1 MNDKPPSIQ
10 EWRDLYD
17 AAIEFKKI
25 ECWNWMW
32 DTDIFGVQNPVTGEI
47 GYCCIMGGAGEHFA
61 LAVYQGSEGLN
72 GYLTL
77 QSEKNYPSLEDMLNL
92 QKLLMASFEDR
103 KYLQKEDFQLIKK
116 IGLKFSG
123 PNSWPLFRSYRPGC
137 HPWYLTS
144 EEARYLTLCL
154 WQAINVSLRFKDDS
168 EILTPPMENH
178 YLVRVPK
185 KDETGLSWR
194 DEWIKPLS
202 LEKAEIIVEP
212 IDTDRLEKIKRKIP
226 YRQGIWEVD
235 FFYYPKPVKEKEGRP
250 FYPYVTLWVE
260 HHSGFILKHHLA
272 KPAEFISEFQGQ
284 FLIIAENMKTL
295 PQEILVKKEET
306 FKLLKPIAFELGIK
320 LRRVK
325 KLKMLEDA
333 KADMFKFTAGENR
346 DVI

>member
-47 GYCCIMGGAGEHFA
+47 GYCCVMGGAGEHFA

-72 GYLTL
+72 GYLKL
-77 QSEKNYPSLEDMLNL
+77 QSKKNYPSLEDMLNL

-103 KYLQKEDFQLIKK
+103 EFLQKEDFQLIKK
-116 IGLKFSG
+116 VDLKFSG

-154 WQAINVSLRFKDDS
+154 WQAIDVSLRFKDDS
-168 EILTPPMENH
+168 EMLTPPTENH
-178 YLVRVPK
+178 YLIRVPK

-194 DEWIKPLS
+194 DEWIEPLP
-202 LEKAEIIVEP
+202 LKKAEIIVEP
-212 IDTDRLEKIKRKIP
+212 IDADRLEEIKDRIP
-226 YRQGIWEVD
+226 NSQGVWEVD
-235 FFYYPKPVKEKEGRP
+235 FFYYPKPVKEKGERP

-260 HHSGFILKHHLA
+260 HHSGLILNHHLA
-272 KPAEFISEFQGQ
+272 KPAECISEFQGQ
-284 FLIIAENMKTL
+284 FLKLAENYKSL

-306 FKLLKPIAFELGIK
+306 FKLLEPITSELGIK

-325 KLKMLEDA
+325 RLRMLEDA
-333 KADMFKFTAGENR
+333 KASMSKFTAGKNR